1 MDEKLYTF
9 DSKYRVAL
17 DLMYA
22 IAEEEDKKTFA
33 KPDPRTYYLKLYG
46 QCLKAVSDGAA
57 EIASSPRRF
66 SESL

>member
-1 MDEKLYTF
+1 MEEKFLMF

-33 KPDPRTYYLKLYG
+33 KPDPRSYYLKLYAE
-46 QCLKAVSDGAA
+46 CLKAVSERAAVDGLH
-57 EIASSPRRF
+57 SQ
-66 SESL
+66 